1 MPSYSNYPYPY
12 KFENEDEQFEIS
24 QILINKV
31 SEIKG
36 KSPLYTFMLYR
47 NSQDNLQIF
56 LSQDGKK
63 FTYTLS
69 SPEKDVYL
77 SAIEKSQRIQV
88 LSETLGISL
97 EDTKFILDDFE
108 KKRIILFSSDRKS
121 FLSLA
126 MKETEKQ

>member
-12 KFENEDEQFEIS
+12 KFENEAEQFEIS

-36 KSPLYTFMLYR
+36 KNPLDTFMVYR
-47 NSQDNLQIF
+47 NSQDNLRIF

-69 SPEKDVYL
+69 SPEKDIYL
-77 SAIEKSQRIQV
+77 TAIEKSQRIEV
-88 LSETLGISL
+88 LSETLGIPL
-97 EDTKFILDDFE
+97 EDTNSILDDFE
-108 KKRIILFSSDRKS
+108 KKRIILFSSDRES